1 LARAQLVHLLLAAAL
16 LGCRTAAPS
25 DAEAYLSGDC
35 PAIGEPALRGECVSF
50 AAAARARGG
59 DRDGAF
65 ADCASL
71 RPHPAAD
78 ECHFLVVD
86 TLGLGRAEAATAC
99 AGAGRY
105 RDRCRGHAVRRDAAG
120 ALAAAGPGNERAAW
134 MEIARW
140 PGVGPGRARALVV
153 DLLAARATASLA
165 LEPSVCGDAPTE
177 LCADALTEAGR
188 RSTAARDALCAAS
201 AAGPLDWQ
209 GAVDAARVALGCA
222 PG

>member
-1 LARAQLVHLLLAAAL
+1 
-16 LGCRTAAPS
+16 
-25 DAEAYLSGDC
+25 
-35 PAIGEPALRGECVSF
+35 
-50 AAAARARGG
+50 
-59 DRDGAF
+59 
-65 ADCASL
+65 
-71 RPHPAAD
+71 
-78 ECHFLVVD
+78 
-86 TLGLGRAEAATAC
+86 
-99 AGAGRY
+99 
-105 RDRCRGHAVRRDAAG
+105 
-120 ALAAAGPGNERAAW
+120 